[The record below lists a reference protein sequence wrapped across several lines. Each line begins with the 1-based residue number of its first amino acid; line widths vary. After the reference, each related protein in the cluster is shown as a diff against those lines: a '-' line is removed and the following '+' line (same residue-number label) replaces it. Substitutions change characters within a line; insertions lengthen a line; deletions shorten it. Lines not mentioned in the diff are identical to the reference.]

1 MKLAE
6 KLIFLRKEKR
16 LSQLKLA
23 ELMNVSRQAVSRWE
37 VGAATPSIENLKYL
51 SGLYGVSLEYL
62 LDENEDSPVAP
73 AGTGGGFLGKKTVLK
88 LAIAAVCVFA
98 LGAGAALG
106 FMGLGNRESGGDES
120 GEIGF
125 RVYDGYTIA
134 VGGTD
139 APGYTETEPDEEIIG
154 GPLNGYGVVNY
165 DGEIVGMISH
175 PALEK

>member
-51 SGLYGVSLEYL
+51 SGLYGVSMEYL
-62 LDENEDSPVAP
+62 LDDSEDSPAAP
-73 AGTGGGFLGKKTVLK
+73 AGTGGAAPGKKAVLK

-98 LGAGAALG
+98 LGAGAAFG
-106 FMGLGNRESGGDES
+106 FMGLAKRDSGGDAA
-120 GEIGF
+120 GEIGS
-125 RVYDGYTIA
+125 RVYDGYTI
-134 VGGTD
+134 VMGGTD
-139 APGYTETEPDEEIIG
+139 APGYTEIEPDEEIIG
-154 GPLNGYGVVNY
+154 GRLNGYGIVNY
-165 DGEIVGMISH
+165 DGGLVAG
-175 PALEK
+175 PAYRSNP